1 MSTPT
6 PEERAESLV
15 AVGALTPAGP
25 LFVQLQGTAAEPI
38 HFGPYENPDLAKKD
52 AEKVR
57 RFLAAVIR
65 EARAADSVP

>member
-15 AVGALTPAGP
+15 AVGAPTPDGP
-25 LFVQLQGTAAEPI
+25 LFVQLQGTAAEPVS
-38 HFGPYENPDLAKKD
+38 FGPYENPDLAKKD

-65 EARAADSVP
+65 EARGAEAVA